1 MSNSYS
7 IYRIHLKNHHN
18 VEIEKYDER
27 KKSLGRPSGK
37 FCYQEKQQEIQGLL
51 EVASN
56 SQLTAEK
63 TCQLGEAL
71 FDSLFDSKLGQNFID
86 FYFQFV
92 QEKEQKLRIEL
103 DIDEQEMPEF
113 AALPWEFLCI
123 PERFNQGTIWLGTD
137 PNLVFSRRRA
147 LWNSAKTIQ
156 LKPGEK
162 LRIALAISA
171 PEDEGPVEYAEVQ
184 EYLEKL
190 TKEQS
195 EEIELLPIIN
205 PATKVEIDK
214 LLERKP
220 HIFHFIGHGRFED
233 RAGKKVG
240 EIALGRKVGKK
251 VLAKWVDEKLFAGLF
266 VRHRPGIVVLQA
278 CEGGKQSA
286 SEAFKGVAPK
296 IVAQNIPVVVAMQ
309 YKIQN
314 ATANAFSEEF
324 YRRLAEGEPVDIAA
338 QNGRYR
344 VALESDYLGNDFATP
359 VIFMRV
365 EDGCLFQREEV
376 KQKIVSD
383 SFSLSEINPK
393 QKPNIIDSNFVE
405 DQFIDDNNC
414 VCLAID
420 LKLEST
426 KIQKNE
432 PDKFWINTWLAIPK
446 SSESFSYKKLL
457 NTFRPNQTYSQ
468 AEVEENIMKLIEE
481 CNEELENEE
490 LENEELENEELES
503 ILPEKDWEMAI
514 EWVLPDSL
522 LSLPVDCWKYR
533 KNTRIGC
540 GRFRSVHVRSSQ
552 RLHTTYKHCRKS
564 WKDKW
569 NYLQRNIQNINLNN
583 YIFARQCQH
592 QNDNDLKSVD
602 FEKNILGINFPLKL
616 EELENITYELMIE
629 TGIPIAL
636 WSRCKQHNVNHVID
650 LDTLINPDN
659 ENVLNLQDLPKYVA
673 KKRLDSN
680 SSLPEHLGHHLCFLC
695 ENPYNYPRKRKY
707 KFGY

>member
-1 MSNSYS
+1 MSNSYY
-7 IYRIHLKNHHN
+7 IYRIRLNNNHH
-18 VEIEKYDER
+18 VEIEKYDDA
-27 KKSLGRPSGK
+27 KKSLGRPSGD
-37 FCYQEKQQEIQGLL
+37 FCYQEKQQEIQRLL

-56 SQLTAEK
+56 HKLSAEE

-71 FDSLFDSKLGQNFID
+71 FNSLFDSTLGQDFIN
-86 FYFQFV
+86 FYFQVV

-103 DIDEQEMPEF
+103 DIDEEEMPEF

-123 PERFNQGTIWLGTD
+123 PEKINQGTIWLGTD

-184 EYLEKL
+184 EYLEEL
-190 TKEQS
+190 AKEQS

-233 RAGKKVG
+233 KAGKKVG
-240 EIALGRKVGKK
+240 EIALGRKVGKRIR
-251 VLAKWVDEKLFAGLF
+251 AKWVNENFFAGLF
-266 VRHRPGIVVLQA
+266 VRHRPGIVFLQA

-309 YKIQN
+309 YKVQN
-314 ATANAFSEEF
+314 ATANAFSAEF
-324 YRRLAEGEPVDIAA
+324 YGRLAKGEPVDVAA

-344 VALESDYLGNDFATP
+344 VALEADYLGNDFAAP

-365 EDGCLFQREEV
+365 ENGYLFQKEEV
-376 KQKIVSD
+376 KEKIESND
-383 SFSLSEINPK
+383 CLLSTFSKRNENKKFDIT
-393 QKPNIIDSNFVE
+393 DSNLLE
-405 DQFIDDNNC
+405 NQENQSIDDNNYIY
-414 VCLAID
+414 LAID

-426 KIQKNE
+426 KIQKNDA
-432 PDKFWINTWLAIPK
+432 DKFRVNTWLAIPE
-446 SSESFSYKKLL
+446 SSEQFQPIKLPK
-457 NTFRPNQTYSQ
+457 TFQADRTYSQ
-468 AEVEENIMKLIEE
+468 AEVEENIMKLMEE
-481 CNEELENEE
+481 CNEELET
-490 LENEELENEELES
+490 
-503 ILPEKDWEMAI
+503 ILPPEKDWDIAI
-514 EWVLPDSL
+514 EWVLPDNL
-522 LSLPVDCWKYR
+522 LSLPVDCWEYGIR
-533 KNTRIGC
+533 TYERIGC
-540 GRFRSVHVRSSQ
+540 GNFISVHIRSSQ
-552 RLHTTYKHCRKS
+552 RLHIAYRHCCKS

-569 NYLQRNIQNINLNN
+569 KNLQRNIQKINLSNYILACQCQNLDNN
-583 YIFARQCQH
+583 YLKNIDCQR
-592 QNDNDLKSVD
+592 
-602 FEKNILGINFPLKL
+602 NILGINFPFKL
-616 EELENITYELMIE
+616 EELENISYELMIE

-636 WSRCKQHNVNHVID
+636 WSRCKQYNVNHLID
-650 LDTLINPDN
+650 LDTLINPNN

-673 KKRLDSN
+673 KKRRESH
-680 SSLPEHLGHHLCFLC
+680 SSQPHHLGHHLCFLC
-695 ENPYNYPRKRKY
+695 ENPYNYPKKRQY

>member
-7 IYRIHLKNHHN
+7 IYRIHLKNHHH

-27 KKSLGRPSGK
+27 KKSLARPSGK
-37 FCYQEKQQEIQGLL
+37 FCYQEKQQEIQVLL
-51 EVASN
+51 EAASN
-56 SQLTAEK
+56 SKLTAEE

-71 FDSLFDSKLGQNFID
+71 FDSLFDSKLGQDFIN

-171 PEDEGPVEYAEVQ
+171 PENEGPVEYAEVQ

-251 VLAKWVDEKLFAGLF
+251 VSAEWVDEKFFAGLF

-365 EDGCLFQREEV
+365 ENGNLFQKEEV
-376 KQKIVSD
+376 KQKIESND
-383 SFSLSEINPK
+383 CLLSTFSKINESK
-393 QKPNIIDSNFVE
+393 KFDITDSNYFE
-405 DQFIDDNNC
+405 NQENQSIDDNNYIY
-414 VCLAID
+414 LAID

-426 KIQKNE
+426 KIQKNDA
-432 PDKFWINTWLAIPK
+432 DKFRVNTWLAIPK
-446 SSESFSYKKLL
+446 SSEQ
-457 NTFRPNQTYSQ
+457 FRPIKLPKTFQADRTYSQ
-468 AEVEENIMKLIEE
+468 AEVEENIMKLIAE
-481 CNEELENEE
+481 CNEELENT
-490 LENEELENEELES
+490 LP
-503 ILPEKDWEMAI
+503 PEKDWKIAI
-514 EWVLPDSL
+514 EWVLPDNL
-522 LSLPVDCWKYR
+522 LSLPVDCWEYGIKRYE
-533 KNTRIGC
+533 RIGW
-540 GRFRSVHVRSSQ
+540 GKFISVHIRSSQ
-552 RLHTTYKHCRKS
+552 RLHIAYRHYCKS

-569 NYLQRNIQNINLNN
+569 KNLQRNIQNINLSNYILACQCQNLDNN
-583 YIFARQCQH
+583 YLKNIDCQR
-592 QNDNDLKSVD
+592 
-602 FEKNILGINFPLKL
+602 NILGINFPFKL
-616 EELENITYELMIE
+616 EELENISYELMIE

-636 WSRCKQHNVNHVID
+636 WSRCKQHNVNHLID

-659 ENVLNLQDLPKYVA
+659 ENVLNLQNLPEYVA
-673 KKRLDSN
+673 RKRRESH
-680 SSLPEHLGHHLCFLC
+680 SSQPHHLGHHLCFLC
-695 ENPYNYPRKRKY
+695 ENPYNYPRKIKY

>member
-7 IYRIHLKNHHN
+7 IYRIHLKNHHH

-27 KKSLGRPSGK
+27 KKSLARPSGK
-37 FCYQEKQQEIQGLL
+37 FCYQEKQQEIQVLL
-51 EVASN
+51 EAASN
-56 SQLTAEK
+56 SKLTAEE

-71 FDSLFDSKLGQNFID
+71 FDSLFDSKLGQDFIN

-171 PEDEGPVEYAEVQ
+171 PENEGPVEYAEVQ

-251 VLAKWVDEKLFAGLF
+251 VSAEWVDEKFFAGLF

-365 EDGCLFQREEV
+365 ENGNLFQKEEV
-376 KQKIVSD
+376 KQKIESND
-383 SFSLSEINPK
+383 CLLSTFSKINESK
-393 QKPNIIDSNFVE
+393 KFDITDSNYFE
-405 DQFIDDNNC
+405 NQENQSIDDNNYIY
-414 VCLAID
+414 LAID

-426 KIQKNE
+426 KIQKNDA
-432 PDKFWINTWLAIPK
+432 DKFRVNTWLAIPK
-446 SSESFSYKKLL
+446 SSEQ
-457 NTFRPNQTYSQ
+457 FRPIKLPKTFQADRTYSQ
-468 AEVEENIMKLIEE
+468 AEVEENIMKLIAE
-481 CNEELENEE
+481 CNEELENT
-490 LENEELENEELES
+490 LP
-503 ILPEKDWEMAI
+503 PEKDWKIAI
-514 EWVLPDSL
+514 EWVLPDNL
-522 LSLPVDCWKYR
+522 LSLPVDCWEYGIKRYE
-533 KNTRIGC
+533 RIGW
-540 GRFRSVHVRSSQ
+540 GKFISVHIRSSQ
-552 RLHTTYKHCRKS
+552 RLHIAYRHYCKS

-569 NYLQRNIQNINLNN
+569 KNLQRNIQNINLSNYILACQCQNLDNN
-583 YIFARQCQH
+583 YLKNIDCQR
-592 QNDNDLKSVD
+592 
-602 FEKNILGINFPLKL
+602 NILGINFPFKL
-616 EELENITYELMIE
+616 EELENISYELMIE

-636 WSRCKQHNVNHVID
+636 WSRCKQHNVNHLID

-659 ENVLNLQDLPKYVA
+659 ENVLNLQNLPEYVA
-673 KKRLDSN
+673 RKRRESH
-680 SSLPEHLGHHLCFLC
+680 SSQPHHLGHHLCFLC
-695 ENPYNYPRKRKY
+695 ENPYNYPRKRKLN
-707 KFGY
+707 FGY

>member
-1 MSNSYS
+1 MSNSYY

-27 KKSLGRPSGK
+27 KKSLARPSGK

-86 FYFQFV
+86 FYFQVV

-251 VLAKWVDEKLFAGLF
+251 VLAKWVDEKFFAGLF

-365 EDGCLFQREEV
+365 ENGNLFQKEEV
-376 KQKIVSD
+376 KQKI
-383 SFSLSEINPK
+383 E
-393 QKPNIIDSNFVE
+393 SN
-405 DQFIDDNNC
+405 DC
-414 VCLAID
+414 
-420 LKLEST
+420 
-426 KIQKNE
+426 
-432 PDKFWINTWLAIPK
+432 
-446 SSESFSYKKLL
+446 
-457 NTFRPNQTYSQ
+457 
-468 AEVEENIMKLIEE
+468 
-481 CNEELENEE
+481 
-490 LENEELENEELES
+490 
-503 ILPEKDWEMAI
+503 
-514 EWVLPDSL
+514 L
-522 LSLPVDCWKYR
+522 LSTFSK
-533 KNTRIGC
+533 
-540 GRFRSVHVRSSQ
+540 
-552 RLHTTYKHCRKS
+552 
-564 WKDKW
+564 
-569 NYLQRNIQNINLNN
+569 INE
-583 YIFARQCQH
+583 
-592 QNDNDLKSVD
+592 S
-602 FEKNILGINFPLKL
+602 
-616 EELENITYELMIE
+616 
-629 TGIPIAL
+629 
-636 WSRCKQHNVNHVID
+636 
-650 LDTLINPDN
+650 
-659 ENVLNLQDLPKYVA
+659 
-673 KKRLDSN
+673 KKRTYHQPLR
-680 SSLPEHLGHHLCFLC
+680 
-695 ENPYNYPRKRKY
+695 PYYDP
-707 KFGY
+707 FSD

>member
-1 MSNSYS
+1 MSNSYY
-7 IYRIHLKNHHN
+7 IYRIHLKNHHH

-51 EVASN
+51 EAASN
-56 SQLTAEK
+56 SQLTAEE

-71 FDSLFDSKLGQNFID
+71 FDSLFDSQLGQDFIN

-233 RAGKKVG
+233 KAGKKVG
-240 EIALGRKVGKK
+240 EIALGREVGKK
-251 VLAKWVDEKLFAGLF
+251 VSAKWVDEKFFAGLF

-376 KQKIVSD
+376 KQKIESD
-383 SFSLSEINPK
+383 GFLLSKINENK
-393 QKPNIIDSNFVE
+393 KENKKFDITDSNFLENQE
-405 DQFIDDNNC
+405 DQSIYDNNYIY
-414 VCLAID
+414 LAID

-426 KIQKNE
+426 KIQKNDA
-432 PDKFWINTWLAIPK
+432 DKFWVNTWLAIPE
-446 SSESFSYKKLL
+446 SSKIFLHKKLSK
-457 NTFRPNQTYSQ
+457 TFKTNRTYSQ
-468 AEVEENIMKLIEE
+468 AEIEDNLQELIVE
-481 CNEELENEE
+481 CNKKLRK
-490 LENEELENEELES
+490 
-503 ILPEKDWEMAI
+503 ILPPGKDWEIAI
-514 EWVLPDSL
+514 EWVLPDNL
-522 LSLPVDCWKYR
+522 LSLPVDCWESP

-540 GRFRSVHVRSSQ
+540 ANFRSVHIRSSQ
-552 RLHTTYKHCRKS
+552 RLKYENYNIS
-564 WKDKW
+564 WKRKW
-569 NYLQRNIQNINLNN
+569 DYLQKNIQNINLSN
-583 YIFARQCQH
+583 YILADEFQKLNL
-592 QNDNDLKSVD
+592 NDNFLRKIDRQR
-602 FEKNILGINFPLKL
+602 NILGINFPLKL
-616 EELENITYELMIE
+616 EELENINYHVMIE

-636 WSRCKQHNVNHVID
+636 WSRCKKSNLNHLID
-650 LDTLINPDN
+650 LDKLIKPKNKKI
-659 ENVLNLQDLPKYVA
+659 LNLQKLPKDVEQ
-673 KKRLDSN
+673 KRQESDS
-680 SSLPEHLGHHLCFLC
+680 SQPHHLGHHLCFLC
-695 ENPYNYPRKRKY
+695 ENPYNYPRKGKY
-707 KFGY
+707 KI

>member
-37 FCYQEKQQEIQGLL
+37 FCYQEKQQEIQVLL
-51 EVASN
+51 EAASN
-56 SQLTAEK
+56 SQLTAEE

-71 FDSLFDSKLGQNFID
+71 FDSLFDSQLGQNFID

-240 EIALGRKVGKK
+240 EIALERKVGKK
-251 VLAKWVDEKLFAGLF
+251 VLAKWVDEKFFAGLF

-365 EDGCLFQREEV
+365 ENGNLFQKEEV
-376 KQKIVSD
+376 KQKIESND
-383 SFSLSEINPK
+383 CLLSTFSKINESK
-393 QKPNIIDSNFVE
+393 KFDITDSNYFE
-405 DQFIDDNNC
+405 NQENQSIDDNNYIY
-414 VCLAID
+414 LAID

-426 KIQKNE
+426 KIQKNDA
-432 PDKFWINTWLAIPK
+432 DKFRVNTWLAIPK
-446 SSESFSYKKLL
+446 SSEQ
-457 NTFRPNQTYSQ
+457 FRPIKLPKTFQADRTYSQ
-468 AEVEENIMKLIEE
+468 AEVEENIMKLIAE
-481 CNEELENEE
+481 CNEELENT
-490 LENEELENEELES
+490 LP
-503 ILPEKDWEMAI
+503 PEKDWKIAI
-514 EWVLPDSL
+514 EWVLPDNL
-522 LSLPVDCWKYR
+522 LSLPVDCWEYGIKRYE
-533 KNTRIGC
+533 RIGW
-540 GRFRSVHVRSSQ
+540 GKFISVHIRSSQ
-552 RLHTTYKHCRKS
+552 RLHIAYRHYCKS

-569 NYLQRNIQNINLNN
+569 KNLQRNIQNINLSNYILACQCQNLDNN
-583 YIFARQCQH
+583 YLKNIDCQR
-592 QNDNDLKSVD
+592 
-602 FEKNILGINFPLKL
+602 NILGINFPFKL
-616 EELENITYELMIE
+616 EELENISYELMIE

-636 WSRCKQHNVNHVID
+636 WSRCKQHNVNHLID

-659 ENVLNLQDLPKYVA
+659 ENVLNLQNLPEYVA
-673 KKRLDSN
+673 RKRRESH
-680 SSLPEHLGHHLCFLC
+680 SSQPHHLGHHLCFLC
-695 ENPYNYPRKRKY
+695 ENPYNYPRKIKY

>member
-7 IYRIHLKNHHN
+7 IYRIHLKNHHH

-56 SQLTAEK
+56 SKLTAEE

-71 FDSLFDSKLGQNFID
+71 FDSLFDSKLGQDFIN

-220 HIFHFIGHGRFED
+220 HIFHFIGHGSFED
-233 RAGKKVG
+233 GAEKKVG
-240 EIALGRKVGKK
+240 EIALGKKVGKK
-251 VLAKWVDEKLFAGLF
+251 ILAKWVDEQLFAQLF

-286 SEAFKGVAPK
+286 SEAFKGVASK
-296 IVAQNIPVVVAMQ
+296 IVAQSIPVVVAMQ
-309 YKIQN
+309 YKVQN
-314 ATANAFSEEF
+314 ATANAFSAEF
-324 YRRLAEGEPVDIAA
+324 YRRLAKGEPVDIAA
-338 QNGRYR
+338 QNGRR
-344 VALESDYLGNDFATP
+344 DVALQTDYSGNDFATP
-359 VIFMRV
+359 VIFMSV
-365 EDGCLFQREEV
+365 EDGCLFQKEEV
-376 KQKIVSD
+376 QKKIVSD
-383 SFSLSEINPK
+383 SFSLSEINPN
-393 QKPNIIDSNFVE
+393 QTFNIIDDNVVE
-405 DQFIDDNNC
+405 NQKNQCLDDNNY
-414 VCLAID
+414 VYLAID

-426 KIQKNE
+426 KIQKNDA
-432 PDKFWINTWLAIPK
+432 DKFLVNTWLAIPQ
-446 SSESFSYKKLL
+446 SSQSFYHKNLL
-457 NTFRPNQTYSQ
+457 NTFEYNRTYSQ
-468 AEVEENIMKLIEE
+468 AEVEEKIMKLIAE
-481 CNEELENEE
+481 CNEELEN
-490 LENEELENEELES
+490 
-503 ILPEKDWEMAI
+503 ILPPEKDWEIAI
-514 EWVLPDSL
+514 EWVLPNNL
-522 LSLPVDCWKYR
+522 LSLPVDCWEYR
-533 KNTRIGC
+533 KNARIGN
-540 GRFRSVHVRSSQ
+540 GKFHSVHIRSSQ
-552 RLHTTYKHCRKS
+552 RLHRVYKHYHKS

-569 NYLQRNIQNINLNN
+569 NYLQGNIQNINLGN
-583 YIFARQCQH
+583 YILACQCQNI
-592 QNDNDLKSVD
+592 NDNYLKNID
-602 FEKNILGINFPLKL
+602 NKKKILGINFPFKI

-636 WSRCKQHNVNHVID
+636 WSRCKESNVNHLID
-650 LDTLINPDN
+650 LDTLINPNN
-659 ENVLNLQDLPKYVA
+659 ENVLNLQYLPQYVEQ
-673 KKRLDSN
+673 KRLEPHSKD
-680 SSLPEHLGHHLCFLC
+680 PHHLGHHLCFLC
-695 ENPYNYPRKRKY
+695 ENPYNYPIKRKL

>member
-1 MSNSYS
+1 MSNSYY
-7 IYRIHLKNHHN
+7 IYRIHLKNHHH

-56 SQLTAEK
+56 SQLTAEE

-71 FDSLFDSKLGQNFID
+71 FDSLFDSKLGQDFIN

-240 EIALGRKVGKK
+240 EIALEGKVGKK
-251 VLAKWVDEKLFAGLF
+251 VLAKWVDEKFFAGLF

-365 EDGCLFQREEV
+365 EDGCLFPKEEV
-376 KQKIVSD
+376 KQKIESND
-383 SFSLSEINPK
+383 CLLSTFSKINESK
-393 QKPNIIDSNFVE
+393 KFDITDSNYFE
-405 DQFIDDNNC
+405 NQENQSIDDNNYIY
-414 VCLAID
+414 LAID

-426 KIQKNE
+426 KIQKNDA
-432 PDKFWINTWLAIPK
+432 DKFRVNTWLAIPK
-446 SSESFSYKKLL
+446 SSEQ
-457 NTFRPNQTYSQ
+457 FRPIKLPKTFQADRTYSQ
-468 AEVEENIMKLIEE
+468 AEVEENIMKLIAE
-481 CNEELENEE
+481 CNEELENT
-490 LENEELENEELES
+490 LP
-503 ILPEKDWEMAI
+503 PEKDWKIAI
-514 EWVLPDSL
+514 EWVLPDNL
-522 LSLPVDCWKYR
+522 LSLPVDCWEYGIR
-533 KNTRIGC
+533 RYERIGW
-540 GRFRSVHVRSSQ
+540 GKFISVHIRSSQ
-552 RLHTTYKHCRKS
+552 RLHIAYRHYCKS

-569 NYLQRNIQNINLNN
+569 KNLQRNIQNINLSNYILACQCQNLDNN
-583 YIFARQCQH
+583 YLKNIDCQR
-592 QNDNDLKSVD
+592 
-602 FEKNILGINFPLKL
+602 NILGINFPFKL
-616 EELENITYELMIE
+616 EELENISYELMIE